1 MRSLT
6 WTRPRTFARPASTRY
21 RRLGLAAL
29 GVLVG
34 AAVLVSAARGQVE
47 PLSVIEVAPGVF
59 VHTGAHEEATP
70 RNLGG
75 YANIGFVVGRDAVAV
90 IDSGGSAAQGE
101 ALREAIRQVTPLPI
115 AYVIITHGHPDH
127 MLGTAAFE
135 ADRPKVVGHVK
146 LPAAMAARGPFYL
159 EHLKRVLGDLFAGTR
174 ILPPSETVAETLTL
188 DLGAR
193 RLRLTAH
200 STAHTDNDLTVL
212 DEMTGTLWAGDLLF
226 MERLPVVDGSLKGW
240 LKVLESLRQIEAVR
254 VVPGHGPA
262 SAPWPEA
269 LTAQQRYLESLL
281 TETRAIIATGG
292 RIEEAVE
299 QVGRSARPD
308 WELFEENHPRN
319 IVTVFTEL
327 EWE

>member
-1 MRSLT
+1 MSLLV
-6 WTRPRTFARPASTRY
+6 AVALLGAS
-21 RRLGLAAL
+21 GLAA
-29 GVLVG
+29 
-34 AAVLVSAARGQVE
+34 AD
-47 PLSVIEVAPGVF
+47 PLPVTEVAPGVF
-59 VHTGAHEEATP
+59 VHKGAHEEATP

-90 IDSGGSAAQGE
+90 IDSGGSAAQGK
-101 ALREAIRQVTPLPI
+101 ALLDAIRQVTSLPV

-127 MLGTAAFE
+127 MLGTSAFLAE
-135 ADRPKVVGHVK
+135 QPKILGHAK

-159 EHLKRVLGDLFAGTR
+159 EHLKRVLGDLVAGTR
-174 ILPPSETVAETLTL
+174 IIPPEETVAESLSL
-188 DLGAR
+188 DLGER

-200 STAHTDNDLTVL
+200 PTAHTDNDLTVF
-212 DEMTGTLWAGDLLF
+212 DEATGTLWAGDLVF

-240 LKVLESLRQIEAVR
+240 LQVLDSLRRIEANR

-262 SAPWPEA
+262 SAPWPDA

-281 TETRAIIATGG
+281 TETRAIIADGG

-299 QVGRSARPD
+299 RVGRSARPD
-308 WELFEENHPRN
+308 WELFEDNHPRN

>member
-1 MRSLT
+1 VT
-6 WTRPRTFARPASTRY
+6 
-21 RRLGLAAL
+21 
-29 GVLVG
+29 
-34 AAVLVSAARGQVE
+34 
-47 PLSVIEVAPGVF
+47 EVAPGVF
-59 VHTGAHEEATP
+59 VHRGAHEEATP

-90 IDSGGSAAQGE
+90 IDSGGSAAQGK

-135 ADRPKVVGHVK
+135 AEKPKILGHAK

-159 EHLKRVLGDLFAGTR
+159 EHLKQVLGGLVADTR
-174 ILPPSETVAETLTL
+174 ILPPGETVAESLSL
-188 DLGAR
+188 DLGER
-193 RLRLTAH
+193 RLRLTAYP
-200 STAHTDNDLTVL
+200 TAHTDNDLTVL
-212 DEMTGTLWAGDLLF
+212 DEATGTLWAGDLVF

-240 LKVLESLRQIEAVR
+240 LRVLESLRQVEAVR

-262 SAPWPEA
+262 SAPWPDA
-269 LTAQQRYLESLL
+269 LAAQQRYLESLL
-281 TETRAIIATGG
+281 TETRAIIAEGG

-299 QVGRSARPD
+299 RVGRSARPD
-308 WELFEENHPRN
+308 WELFEDNHPRN